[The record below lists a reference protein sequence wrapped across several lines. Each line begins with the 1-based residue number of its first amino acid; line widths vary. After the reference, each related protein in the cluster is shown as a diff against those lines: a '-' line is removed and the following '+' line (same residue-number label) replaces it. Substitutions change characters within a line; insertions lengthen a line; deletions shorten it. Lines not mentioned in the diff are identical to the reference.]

1 MTQKEVINVIQII
14 LEKYLEGKIT
24 GSEMVHR
31 YNDIIVRD
39 AFSEDFDN
47 YFMNALDEFDDDISM
62 YVENPEWRKEH
73 AGYYGNEELKVKA
86 REFFI
91 KISDFIST
99 A

>member
-14 LEKYLEGKIT
+14 LEKYLEGKVT

-47 YFMNALDEFDDDISM
+47 HIMDVLDEFQDDISM

-73 AGYYGNEELKVKA
+73 AGYYGNEELNVKA

-91 KISDFIST
+91 KISNFKPT